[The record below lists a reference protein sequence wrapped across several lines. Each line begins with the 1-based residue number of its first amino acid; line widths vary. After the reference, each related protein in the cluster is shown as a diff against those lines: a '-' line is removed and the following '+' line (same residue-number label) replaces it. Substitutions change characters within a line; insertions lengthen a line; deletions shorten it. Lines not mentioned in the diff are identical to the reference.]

1 MAATILA
8 DLDGLLKRNYG
19 SDFITQQQ
27 TDADFIMRIPLAPDK
42 PQGEDGAYRFGVRLE
57 RRQNGGAQNQNEQF
71 RTNRT
76 GVRKQ
81 STIAA
86 KINIWAIE
94 LTGFAMN
101 LSRAEVAAFVSGL
114 DDEFSDALAMFKK
127 DENRQAFGDG
137 TGVVALVNGALTAS
151 TALVVDNPGVQYFFA
166 GERIDVFTAAGV
178 LEASD
183 VGIASIAESTNTLT
197 LDTAVT
203 VADNSEVFRQGVRL
217 NEPTDGKE
225 MMGLLGISDDSTLFT
240 TFQGLSRSTFGT
252 FIGSITDASSAQI
265 TNDLLQRAIDK
276 GERLSGRNIDKIV
289 SHRNQR
295 RGYLNVVT
303 PQKRFNSNQM
313 DSGYVKGSLDWNG
326 MNWEVSHDCQR
337 DIVYAWPTEMVRRYE
352 SHPLKLDDTEGHTIH
367 RIPNTDTFE
376 AYYKH
381 YANIGTRHPSSV
393 VRLENL
399 ATLTDS

>member
-19 SDFITQQQ
+19 KDFITQQQ
-27 TDADFIMRIPLAPDK
+27 TDADFITRIPLAPDK

-57 RRQNGGAQNQNEQF
+57 RRQNGGAQNQAEQF

-81 STIAA
+81 SIIVA

-101 LSRAEVAAFVSGL
+101 LSQTALAAFVSGI
-114 DDEFSDALAMFKK
+114 DDEFSDALAMMKK
-127 DENRQAFGDG
+127 DENRQAFGSG
-137 TGVVALVNGALTAS
+137 NGILALVSGALS
-151 TALVVDNPGVQYFFA
+151 DDTALVVDTPGVQYFFP
-166 GERIDVFTAAGV
+166 GERIDIFTAAGV
-178 LEASD
+178 LQASD
-183 VGIASIAESTNTLT
+183 VSITSIAESTNTLT
-197 LDTAVT
+197 LATAVT
-203 VADNSEVFRQGVRL
+203 VSNNSEIFRTGV
-217 NEPTDGKE
+217 NTSAPSDGKE
-225 MMGLLGISDDSTLFT
+225 MMGMFGLTDDGTEFT
-240 TFQGLSRSTFGT
+240 TFQGLSRSTFPT
-252 FIGSITDASSAQI
+252 FVGSITDASSAQI
-265 TNDLLQRAIDK
+265 TNDLLQRSIDK

-295 RGYLNVVT
+295 RAYLNVVT
-303 PQKRFNSNQM
+303 PAKRFNSNQM
-313 DSGYVKGSLDWNG
+313 DSGYTKGSLDWNG

-337 DIVYAWPTEMVRRYE
+337 EVVYAWPTEMVRRYE
-352 SHPLKLDDTEGHTIH
+352 SFALKLDDTEGHTVH
-367 RIPNTDTFE
+367 RIPGTDTFE

-381 YANIGTRHPSSV
+381 YANVGTRHPAAI
-393 VRLENL
+393 VRLDNL